1 MKEFKNDKEKI
12 AFLIPIIARYRIFIA
27 HYIGITKTQ
36 LIGIISR
43 RLNKSEEDCH
53 LKSIKTLDD
62 CVEMIQALKN
72 FKWELTGSKRLP
84 EKVNPRQY
92 AKVIKAKV
100 K

>member
-1 MKEFKNDKEKI
+1 MKEFKDDKEKI
-12 AFLIPIIARYRIFIA
+12 EFLIPIIARYRIFIA

-36 LIGIISR
+36 LIGILSR

-53 LKSIKTLDD
+53 LKAIKTLDD
-62 CVEMIQALKN
+62 CVEMIQALKM

-92 AKVIKAKV
+92 ALEV
-100 K
+100 KNKI